1 MPETPSPG
9 DPTAGL
15 DVTGSG
21 IAQSSRPDIFNPDLL
36 QYNDVQS
43 AAPAA
48 NDGGLD
54 ETGLGECED
63 SAVEDEAVEEESEG
77 KMDPRTR
84 LALSREASF
93 LTSIRNLDGF
103 RGRVG
108 GGTGFRSMAI
118 WLAGTREIWME
129 WGRRCLGRHKGSGNL
144 GDCAPS
150 ADADAVGV

>member
-1 MPETPSPG
+1 MFS
-9 DPTAGL
+9 
-15 DVTGSG
+15 
-21 IAQSSRPDIFNPDLL
+21 PDLL

-48 NDGGLD
+48 KDGGLD
-54 ETGLGECED
+54 DTGLDECED
-63 SAVEDEAVEEESEG
+63 SAVEEEAVEEEREG

-108 GGTGFRSMAI
+108 GGPGFRSMAI
-118 WLAGTREIWME
+118 WLAGTREIWIE
-129 WGRRCLGRHKGSGNL
+129 
-144 GDCAPS
+144 
-150 ADADAVGV
+150 

>member
-1 MPETPSPG
+1 
-9 DPTAGL
+9 
-15 DVTGSG
+15 
-21 IAQSSRPDIFNPDLL
+21 
-36 QYNDVQS
+36 VQS

-54 ETGLGECED
+54 DTGLEECDD

-103 RGRVG
+103 RGGCRG
-108 GGTGFRSMAI
+108 LRSSAT
-118 WLAGTREIWME
+118 WLAGTREMWIE
-129 WGRRCLGRHKGSGNL
+129 CGRRCLG
-144 GDCAPS
+144 
-150 ADADAVGV
+150 